1 MPFAAFW
8 GARTVFAHKRSAA
21 ALHEDIKMKKTIC
34 LLPGD
39 GIGPEIVAQ
48 GVAVLEA
55 VAKKFGHEFDFVP
68 ALIGGAAIDATG
80 EPLPAATVEA
90 CQKADAVYLGA
101 VGGPKWDNIEP
112 ARRPEK
118 GLLGIRKALGLFA
131 NLRPALLLPELAGA
145 CLLRSDIAARGLDL
159 IVVRELTGDI
169 YFGEPRAI
177 EERNGLRV
185 GYNTMIYDENEIR
198 RIAKVAFET
207 ARQRRK
213 KVCSVEKSNV
223 LETSRLW
230 KAVVQEVHADYP
242 DVELSHMYVDNAAM
256 QIATNPSQFD
266 VIVTTNMFGD
276 ILSDLTSVITGSIG
290 LLPSASLGDSR
301 PGMYEPIH
309 GSAPDIA
316 GENKANPIA
325 TILSCAMML
334 ELDFGLASEAEAIE
348 RAVNGV
354 LEDGWRTFDI
364 KENDKPYIGTAEM
377 GRLIADCI
385 K

>member
-1 MPFAAFW
+1 
-8 GARTVFAHKRSAA
+8 
-21 ALHEDIKMKKTIC
+21 MKKTIC

-177 EERNGLRV
+177 EERNGLR
-185 GYNTMIYDENEIR
+185 
-198 RIAKVAFET
+198 
-207 ARQRRK
+207 
-213 KVCSVEKSNV
+213 S
-223 LETSRLW
+223 
-230 KAVVQEVHADYP
+230 
-242 DVELSHMYVDNAAM
+242 AAS
-256 QIATNPSQFD
+256 PRW
-266 VIVTTNMFGD
+266 
-276 ILSDLTSVITGSIG
+276 
-290 LLPSASLGDSR
+290 PSR
-301 PGMYEPIH
+301 PPASVARR
-309 GSAPDIA
+309 SAPW
-316 GENKANPIA
+316 KRA
-325 TILSCAMML
+325 TCWRPP
-334 ELDFGLASEAEAIE
+334 AS
-348 RAVNGV
+348 
-354 LEDGWRTFDI
+354 
-364 KENDKPYIGTAEM
+364 
-377 GRLIADCI
+377 GRPWYRKCTPTTPTWN
-385 K
+385 

>member
-1 MPFAAFW
+1 MQMHIA
-8 GARTVFAHKRSAA
+8 V
-21 ALHEDIKMKKTIC
+21 I
-34 LLPGD
+34 PGD
-39 GIGPEIVAQ
+39 GIGPEITQA
-48 GVAVLEA
+48 AKMVLDKIA
-55 VAKKFGHEFDFVP
+55 SVFGHEIAYTEVC
-68 ALIGGAAIDATG
+68 AGGAAINRFGD
-80 EPLPAATVEA
+80 PLPEEELKK
-90 CQKADAVYLGA
+90 CQSSDSVLLGA
-101 VGGPKWDNIEP
+101 VGGPKWDS
-112 ARRPEK
+112 AHRRPEDA
-118 GLLGIRKALGLFA
+118 LLALRKALGLYA
-131 NLRPALLLPELAGA
+131 NLRPALLTPCLAQASPLKQELVQN
-145 CLLRSDIAARGLDL
+145 GLDIL
-159 IVVRELTGDI
+159 VVRELTGGI
-169 YFGEPRAI
+169 YFGKRGNDAVSAFDI
-177 EERNGLRV
+177 EQ
-185 GYNTMIYDENEIR
+185 YSDFEIE
-198 RIAKVAFET
+198 RIARKAFLS
-207 ARQRRK
+207 ARGRK
-213 KVCSVEKSNV
+213 GRVVSVDKANV
-223 LETSRLW
+223 LESSKLWRRIVSR
-230 KAVVQEVHADYP
+230 VQQEEFP
-242 DVELSHMYVDNAAM
+242 DVALSHMYVDNAAM

>member
-1 MPFAAFW
+1 
-8 GARTVFAHKRSAA
+8 
-21 ALHEDIKMKKTIC
+21 MKKTIC

-198 RIAKVAFET
+198 RIAKVAVSYT
-207 ARQRRK
+207 H
-213 KVCSVEKSNV
+213 
-223 LETSRLW
+223 LTL
-230 KAVVQEVHADYP
+230 P
-242 DVELSHMYVDNAAM
+242 
-256 QIATNPSQFD
+256 TN
-266 VIVTTNMFGD
+266 
-276 ILSDLTSVITGSIG
+276 
-290 LLPSASLGDSR
+290 SL
-301 PGMYEPIH
+301 
-309 GSAPDIA
+309 
-316 GENKANPIA
+316 
-325 TILSCAMML
+325 
-334 ELDFGLASEAEAIE
+334 
-348 RAVNGV
+348 V
-354 LEDGWRTFDI
+354 
-364 KENDKPYIGTAEM
+364 
-377 GRLIADCI
+377 
-385 K
+385 